1 MLQLKPGTHR
11 VRKELQQT
19 HYTFSIANYQWQVL
33 PNMMMA
39 LAPAKSD
46 INRKTMALK
55 HIIKIL
61 VTWSG
66 AYFFLSMLVI
76 SLHLRSR
83 KRISMEAT
91 DWIPL
96 GYQCQWN

>member
-1 MLQLKPGTHR
+1 MLQLKPDTHR

-19 HYTFSIANYQWQVL
+19 HYTFSIANYQCQVL

-46 INRKTMALK
+46 INRKTKALK

-61 VTWSG
+61 V
-66 AYFFLSMLVI
+66 I
-76 SLHLRSR
+76 
-83 KRISMEAT
+83 
-91 DWIPL
+91 
-96 GYQCQWN
+96 